1 MTFSGVTKALSVNS
15 STAHA
20 RCMCPGVLFRFLLSK
35 DVYVVLRT
43 QRDQLKSVKCVV
55 IYVRRSVY
63 LGISP

>member
-1 MTFSGVTKALSVNS
+1 MRLASIL
-15 STAHA
+15 AHHMRGACA
-20 RCMCPGVLFRFLLSK
+20 RGVLFRFLLSK

-63 LGISP
+63 LGISPKLRII